1 MCCNLNATTGR
12 PGLQHIGAEQFSE
25 SGELGR
31 TKGSLRGLCRCELGR
46 CNCVPGISKV
56 DELLGRH
63 GTRYEATQIGDIRVG
78 TRSWRRPIQDLNELK
93 LIVKIVLEPEDYLFV
108 VAEMIDRFVSSR
120 ERQMRRRDSIPVAA
134 RLVKP
139 IVQVSFQ

>member
-1 MCCNLNATTGR
+1 M
-12 PGLQHIGAEQFSE
+12 
-25 SGELGR
+25 
-31 TKGSLRGLCRCELGR
+31 
-46 CNCVPGISKV
+46 
-56 DELLGRH
+56 
-63 GTRYEATQIGDIRVG
+63 
-78 TRSWRRPIQDLNELK
+78 
-93 LIVKIVLEPEDYLFV
+93 IVKIVLEPEDYLFV